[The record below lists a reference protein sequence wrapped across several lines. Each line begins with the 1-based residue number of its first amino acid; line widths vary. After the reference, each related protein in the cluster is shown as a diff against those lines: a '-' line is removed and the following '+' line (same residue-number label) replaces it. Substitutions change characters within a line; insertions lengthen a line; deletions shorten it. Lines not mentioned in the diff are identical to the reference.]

1 MMNHVIKNFIELCK
15 IPSPSGKEDK
25 VREKILELYGDLGE
39 WKIDKTGNMYLKVGK
54 GDKALLLN
62 AHIDTVPVDGDSINV
77 IVENGIIKTD
87 GKTILG
93 ADDKSG
99 VIAILEGIKR
109 KKDNLKGVVDI
120 VLTVEEETGLK
131 GAKNLDLSLIDAK
144 EGFVFDMHNP
154 PGEIVTESPYH
165 NTFKFFI
172 YGKASHAGAEPEK
185 GINAILLSSRAINKI
200 KIGKI
205 DDETTANIGVIKG
218 GSATNVV
225 PDYVE
230 IHGEARSRDENKL
243 LNLTDEIINIFTE
256 EVEKGGG
263 RLDYY
268 LNREYNGYKFSENDK
283 LILLIKKVFES
294 LNIKPITRP
303 TMGGSDSN
311 IFHEK
316 GIKTIVLSCGMMNV
330 HTKEEYIKIEDLEKT
345 VDVVEKII
353 DFYFEE

>member
-1 MMNHVIKNFIELCK
+1 MMDRAIKNFIELCK
-15 IPSPSGKEDK
+15 IPSPSGKEEK
-25 VREKILELYGDLGE
+25 VREKIIELYRDLGD
-39 WKIDKTGNMYLKVGK
+39 WKIDDVGNMYLKIGNGEK
-54 GDKALLLN
+54 SLLFN
-62 AHIDTVPVDGDSINV
+62 AHIDTVPVEGDEINV
-77 IVENGIIKTD
+77 LVENGVIKTD

-99 VIAILEGIKR
+99 VIAILEGVRR
-109 KKDNLKGVVDI
+109 KKEKLNGVIDI

-131 GAKNLDLSLIDAK
+131 GAKNINLSYISAK

-154 PGEIVTESPYH
+154 PGEIVSESPYH

-185 GINAILLSSRAINKI
+185 GINAILLASRAISKI

-205 DDETTANIGVIKG
+205 DEETTSNIGVIKG

-230 IHGEARSRDENKL
+230 VYGEARSRDENKL
-243 LNLTDEIINIFTE
+243 LNLTDEIINTFIE
-256 EVEKGGG
+256 EVERGKG

-268 LNREYNGYKFSENDK
+268 LNREYNGYKFSEDDNLIK
-283 LILLIKKVFES
+283 LIKRVFES
-294 LNIKPITRP
+294 LNIKPIVRP

-345 VDVVEKII
+345 INVVERII
-353 DFYFEE
+353 DFYFES

>member
-1 MMNHVIKNFIELCK
+1 MMNYAIKNFIELCK
-15 IPSPSGKEDK
+15 IPSPSGKEEK
-25 VREKILELYGDLGE
+25 VREKILELYKDLGE

-62 AHIDTVPVDGDSINV
+62 AHIDTVPVDGDNINI
-77 IVENGIIKTD
+77 IVENGVIKTD

-109 KKDNLKGVVDI
+109 KKDELKGVVDI

-131 GAKNLDLSLIDAK
+131 GAKNLDLSLLDAK
-144 EGFVFDMHNP
+144 NGFVFDMHNP

-185 GINAILLSSRAINKI
+185 GINAILLSSRAINRI

-243 LNLTDEIINIFTE
+243 LNLTDEIINIFTK

-268 LNREYNGYKFSENDK
+268 LNREYNGYKFSGNDK

-345 VDVVEKII
+345 INVVEKII